1 MATEPKYDEDLVNLG
16 YLNKAIDNS
25 EEKTDKKYADLSKNY
40 ANKPQPPYKKG
51 DTWIDGDVV
60 YTCITSRS
68 IGTFVESDWV
78 TESGAKK
85 EAEKKNKTFLTQ
97 PSNYSVGDMWILQSD
112 NDHRAGKR
120 GEILIT
126 TAGRREYDADDW
138 VNMLGYGTIRSIN
151 EVANNINDALKRL
164 GISKENGVITIFY
177 KSPIP
182 EEASTDDLWYV
193 TEELEGYTKG
203 NLYRYS
209 GEEWLLTDNALV
221 VSAFEE
227 ANEARLVE
235 DERIMAFYTAEE
247 PTEDMA
253 VGDIWTNTSNKK
265 LYRYNG
271 TKWVAV
277 YDTQISEVREE
288 MAKILEVNTE
298 ITTDLGSIKER
309 VTSVET
315 GQSEVNES
323 LTQQSIEMAKIT
335 NEVSTTE
342 KKIEELEGS
351 KVGAEEYNTAIKTL
365 QTLIEQGNS
374 DIEFKFKQV
383 NTTTEEIAN
392 IVTTNQQILEE
403 YIRFKGALIE
413 LGRVGNDFTAELSNT
428 ELAFLQ
434 NGTKIAYIS
443 NNKLYITDAEVQ
455 NKLVIG
461 KFAYIPRD
469 NGNLSFTWIGG

>member
-1 MATEPKYDEDLVNLG
+1 MAKEKKYDEDLVNLG
-16 YLNKAIDNS
+16 YLNKTIEEA
-25 EEKTDKKYADLSKNY
+25 EEKTDKKYADVSKTY
-40 ANKPQPPYKKG
+40 ASKPQPPYKKG
-51 DTWIDGDVV
+51 DTWIDGDIV

-97 PSNYSVGDMWILQSD
+97 PSNYSVGDMWILQTD
-112 NDHRAGKR
+112 NDHRAGKK

-126 TAGRREYDADDW
+126 TAGRREYDSDDW

-164 GISKENGVITIFY
+164 GISKKNGVITIFY
-177 KSPIP
+177 KSTIP
-182 EEASTDDLWYV
+182 EEASADDLWYV
-193 TEELEGYTKG
+193 TEELEGYIKG
-203 NLYRYS
+203 SLYKYS
-209 GEEWLLTDNALV
+209 GEEWLLTENSLV

-235 DERIMAFYTAEE
+235 DERILAFYSEEE
-247 PTEDMA
+247 PTENMA
-253 VGDIWTNTSNKK
+253 VGDIWTRTTDKK

-288 MAKILEVNTE
+288 MAKIVEVNTE
-298 ITTDLGSIKER
+298 ITTDLGEIKER

-323 LTQQSIEMAKIT
+323 LAQQSIEMAKIT

-351 KVGAEEYNTAIKTL
+351 KVGAEEYNTTIKSL

-392 IVTTNQQILEE
+392 IVTTNQQTLEE

-455 NKLVIG
+455 NKLVIVI
-461 KFAYIPRD
+461 FAFIPRD